1 MHRLFLHAFPFVCS
15 ILLSRCSH
23 AISITS
29 TPNDRDYVDEESNKK
44 VISLTIGISELT
56 LVLKTAHTIRIFG
69 CIYGRFYILL
79 QKYKTKSGINKKK
92 IKMTV
97 SVLKVVLI
105 VCLLKT
111 IRSIP
116 INPNTSDQDQG
127 RLYFDAVTNW
137 IMESEWLPIEVN
149 VPDTISGMISGVQ
162 NAWTSTMGYFGISP
176 PPRIKKT
183 GKKLLR
189 MAYLLT
195 LL

>member
-1 MHRLFLHAFPFVCS
+1 
-15 ILLSRCSH
+15 
-23 AISITS
+23 
-29 TPNDRDYVDEESNKK
+29 
-44 VISLTIGISELT
+44 
-56 LVLKTAHTIRIFG
+56 
-69 CIYGRFYILL
+69 
-79 QKYKTKSGINKKK
+79 
-92 IKMTV
+92 MTV
-97 SVLKVVLI
+97 ALLKVVLI

-111 IRSIP
+111 VRSIP
-116 INPNTSDQDQG
+116 LNSDTSNQG

-137 IMESEWLPIEVN
+137 IMDTEWLPIEVN

-189 MAYLLT
+189 MVYLLT